1 MVTCTNV
8 LSLYNDVLLLYCTHC
23 CVLQVCNVLSISV
36 NTCLLYISSTVLWR
50 TFRESVYDTA
60 SMSISRVKKRE
71 IFHQRLK
78 NVRQLLTPPGSLP
91 VDNNTLFNVLCDIAE
106 DGRCDS
112 QLPGTVYICRC

>member
-60 SMSISRVKKRE
+60 SMSIRNE
-71 IFHQRLK
+71 L
-78 NVRQLLTPPGSLP
+78 
-91 VDNNTLFNVLCDIAE
+91 VLELGAE
-106 DGRCDS
+106 SERPRDRDQPRRTS
-112 QLPGTVYICRC
+112 AMW